1 MPRVN
6 QFQKQR
12 QRARNIIILHLAKE
26 GYKLR
31 EISAEVKKRYRDD
44 LTTSRIHK
52 IISNMLAE
60 EGEQNERS

>member
-6 QFQKQR
+6 QFQRKR

-31 EISAEVKKRYRDD
+31 EISAEIKKRYKDD

-52 IISNMLAE
+52 IIKDMLE
-60 EGEQNERS
+60 EENERP